1 MTQMKR
7 FSLAR
12 LLIASAL
19 VATAALAFALFLV
32 PSDLDQRSLLGM
44 GILAL
49 ALIIAFLMAWYLPMG
64 QKGDGRREL

>member
-19 VATAALAFALFLV
+19 VATAALAFALFGV
-32 PSDLDQRSLLGM
+32 TSDLDQRSLLGM

-64 QKGDGRREL
+64 PNGDGRREL